1 MIVEE
6 RIYRIRNGC
15 MAQYLNLVRHEG
27 LAIQQPILGHL
38 VGYFTTEIG
47 VLSQVTHLWAYPS
60 LDERARRRGALA
72 LDKRWQA
79 FIPRLSELIEHA
91 ENRILVPTDF
101 SPLAAFAP
109 QATQAIASEEIRRD

>member
-15 MAQYLNLVRHEG
+15 MARYLKLVREQG
-27 LAIQQPILGHL
+27 LAIQRPILGHL
-38 VGYFTTEIG
+38 IGYFTTDIG

-60 LDERARRRGALA
+60 LDERARRRQRLA
-72 LDKRWQA
+72 EDPRWQQ
-79 FIPRLSELIEHA
+79 FIPQLSELIEHA

-101 SPLAAFAP
+101 SPTSAFTP
-109 QATQAIASEEIRRD
+109 ASCAHEEIHRD